1 MGLSITNHYT
11 PGIDCT
17 SRRCTDHRKLIGNTI
32 IAVETDE
39 YAHNR
44 YDKYNEEIRYD
55 DLFMIHSGKWIYI
68 RFNPDNNISKV
79 NISVKLDALI
89 DKIAE
94 SISRVENEENT
105 EPVEIYKM
113 YY

>member
-1 MGLSITNHYT
+1 MNMLTIDMTNMM
-11 PGIDCT
+11 
-17 SRRCTDHRKLIGNTI
+17 R
-32 IAVETDE
+32 
-39 YAHNR
+39 
-44 YDKYNEEIRYD
+44 RYD

-79 NISVKLDALI
+79 NINVKLDALM

-94 SISRVENEENT
+94 SVSRVENEENT
-105 EPVEIYKM
+105 ELVEIHKM